1 MSTAVTDETFIAAL
15 LEARLVSPEKVEA
28 AHQAREAGSAESATE
43 YLIQS
48 GEIPAALKEVMEQ
61 RLLSGVTSPLKKLG
75 QYVLIQKLG
84 EGGMG
89 AVFKGITLSDGP
101 IKDEKFGTYVAIKVL
116 KKEISEHQNL
126 VDRFQREAASAVILR
141 HENVVSARGVGHDDG
156 FHFYVMDFFEGEPLD
171 VLLKRDKRVP
181 VARATEIIADA
192 ARGLEYAHQLNFI
205 HRDIKPANIYVT
217 AAGPSKLLDF
227 GLVKNIDTPNQQAL
241 TAPGTMMGSP
251 HYISPEQI
259 RAEAELT
266 GQTDIYSLGATFF
279 HLVCGRPPF
288 QGDSAAMVIMAHVSQ
303 PVPDPRLLAPD
314 VSEGLAK
321 VIHRMLA
328 KERNDRYKNCTE
340 LLADLQL
347 VKEGKVPESLL
358 HAEYAPN
365 SKAAVH
371 QPIDENAPTVIDT
384 SGCAAT
390 IMLDHENHPMLPA
403 KSHAPKMWWQFWR
416 WFES

>member
-1 MSTAVTDETFIAAL
+1 MSTVVTDETFIQAL
-15 LEARLVSPEKVEA
+15 LEAKLVPPGKVEEA
-28 AHQAREAGSAESATE
+28 QKAREAGNAESATD
-43 YLIQS
+43 YLVQS
-48 GEIPAALKEVMEQ
+48 GEIPAALKEVVEQ
-61 RLLSGVTSPLKKLG
+61 RLQTGVKSPLKKLG

-89 AVFKGITLSDGP
+89 AVFKGITLASGP
-101 IKDEKFGTYVAIKVL
+101 LKDETFGTYVAIKVL
-116 KKEISEHQNL
+116 KKEISDNKNL
-126 VDRFQREAASAVILR
+126 VDRFQREAVSAVRLR

-171 VLLKRDKRVP
+171 AIIKRDKRVP
-181 VARATEIIADA
+181 AARATEIIMDA

-251 HYISPEQI
+251 HYISPEQV
-259 RAEAELT
+259 RAEAELS
-266 GQTDIYSLGATFF
+266 GQTDIYSLGATLF

-303 PVPDPRLLAPD
+303 PVPDPRSLAPD
-314 VSEGLAK
+314 VSEGLMK
-321 VIHRMLA
+321 VIFKMLA
-328 KERNDRYKNCTE
+328 KERKDRYKNCTE

-347 VKEGKVPESLL
+347 VKEGKVPET
-358 HAEYAPN
+358 
-365 SKAAVH
+365 AVLATFSPETASVLNK
-371 QPIDENAPTVIDT
+371 PIDENAPTVIDT
-384 SGCAAT
+384 SGTAAT
-390 IMLDHENHPMLPA
+390 IMLGKDGRPMLTA
-403 KSHAPKMWWQFWR
+403 KPLAPKTWWQFWR
-416 WFES
+416 WFE